1 MFLLPILLDT
11 LALFPTFTLFITNK
25 GKKSFG
31 TRLKEK
37 VKDTFSR
44 KKPKNNNPQS
54 SYPKQEYRPTS
65 VNTGKLS
72 YLVLNIS
79 Y

>member
-1 MFLLPILLDT
+1 MLMQSILLNT
-11 LALFPTFTLFITNK
+11 LALFLTFTRFITNK

-65 VNTGKLS
+65 VNTGKQS
-72 YLVLNIS
+72 YLMLCIQ

>member
-1 MFLLPILLDT
+1 MLLLPILLNT
-11 LALFPTFTLFITNK
+11 LALFLSLSRFITNK